1 MRHVTCL
8 LSFATVIISPQ
19 ILSLPMRNVLFTVL
33 CLASGLTSAQDDPR
47 VFTPYAAGRTVLPKD
62 TPAVDSLVPGKI
74 TVHEGAGVADLMESY
89 TQRKHPLKGFR
100 LQIFLGERTKAEEV
114 RRQFLIR
121 HPDVPAY
128 LSYLAPNFRVRVGD
142 QRNKR
147 EAEKLHEQFM
157 DEFPGSYVVPDEI
170 EMPRLPELK

>member
-1 MRHVTCL
+1 M
-8 LSFATVIISPQ
+8 IISPQ
-19 ILSLPMRNVLFTVL
+19 ILSPPMRTLLLAAL
-33 CLASGLTSAQDDPR
+33 CIVGNLTKAQDDPR

-62 TPAVDSLVPGKI
+62 TPAVDSGAPGKI
-74 TVHEGAGVADLMESY
+74 TLHEGEQIADLMNSY

-100 LQIFLGERTKAEEV
+100 LQIYLGERTKAEEI
-114 RRQFLIR
+114 RRQFLTH
-121 HPDVPAY
+121 HPETPAY

>member
-1 MRHVTCL
+1 M
-8 LSFATVIISPQ
+8 LSFTLMIISPQ
-19 ILSLPMRNVLFTVL
+19 ILSLPMRTLL
-33 CLASGLTSAQDDPR
+33 LAASFLLATLILAQDDPR

-62 TPAVDSLVPGKI
+62 TPAVDSVAPGKI
-74 TVHEGAGVADLMESY
+74 TLHEGEQITDLMNSY

-100 LQIFLGERTKAEEV
+100 LQIYLGERTKAEDV
-114 RRQFLIR
+114 RRQFLTR
-121 HPDVPAY
+121 HPETPAY

-147 EAEKLHEQFM
+147 EAEKLREQLL

-170 EMPRLPELK
+170 EMPRLPDLK